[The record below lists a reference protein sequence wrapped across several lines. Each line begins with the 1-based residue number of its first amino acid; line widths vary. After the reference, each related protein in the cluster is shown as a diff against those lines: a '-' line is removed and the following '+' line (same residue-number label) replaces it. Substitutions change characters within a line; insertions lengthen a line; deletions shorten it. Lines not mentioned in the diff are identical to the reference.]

1 MKYFRAAL
9 TRLLLLA
16 AALLIYST
24 PSYARYPDRPIH
36 FICTSAAG
44 SPLDLMMRTL
54 AKFMGDELKQTV
66 IVENKP
72 GGTGAVGMAAAMSMP
87 ADGYTVVSATGSTS
101 FLMAEGKSKFT
112 PRDFIFIRGLQAEPS
127 AIVVRKDSRFHNL
140 AQLVKALRNPSS
152 KVNVGGYAAA
162 GFHQFVFYKLQQ
174 AAGFK
179 SVWIPFQGGNQAVL
193 ALMGGVLDAAVITPS
208 SALAQLRNGDLRLL
222 AISTPRRDDY
232 FPDVPTFKEQGYD
245 VVETL
250 WRGVMVK
257 AGTPK
262 PVIDRLTSAMD
273 KVEAN
278 PAWKAFMK
286 SNVQSPL
293 HLSVDQM
300 QHHVAEEVA
309 SRRKFLKDIGLEK

>member
-1 MKYFRAAL
+1 MVEAAIHPRPPRRSL
-9 TRLLLLA
+9 AGRSAETVDRLLDAGLDVLREQGYDQLSMREVCRRAGLTHATAYGYFSAKQHLVAEAYWRRIRTWCARQVTGDTPTQRLA
-16 AALLIYST
+16 AV
-24 PSYARYPDRPIH
+24 
-36 FICTSAAG
+36 FIE
-44 SPLDLMMRTL
+44 
-54 AKFMGDELKQTV
+54 MGD
-66 IVENKP
+66 
-72 GGTGAVGMAAAMSMP
+72 
-87 ADGYTVVSATGSTS
+87 
-101 FLMAEGKSKFT
+101 LMAEEPELSLAASAAILGGKVTAGISGYSEYEGQIKSGKL
-112 PRDFIFIRGLQAEPS
+112 R
-127 AIVVRKDSRFHNL
+127 AIGIT
-140 AQLVKALRNPSS
+140 SS
-152 KVNVGGYAAA
+152 E
-162 GFHQFVFYKLQQ
+162 
-174 AAGFK
+174 
-179 SVWIPFQGGNQAVL
+179 
-193 ALMGGVLDAAVITPS
+193 
-208 SALAQLRNGDLRLL
+208 
-222 AISTPRRDDY
+222 RRPGIDI
-232 FPDVPTFKEQGYD
+232 PTFKEQGYD

>member
-1 MKYFRAAL
+1 MKYFHKA
-9 TRLLLLA
+9 RLLLLA
-16 AALLIYST
+16 ASLLIWSAPT
-24 PSYARYPDRPIH
+24 FARYPDRPIH

-54 AKFMGDELKQTV
+54 AKFLGEELKQTI

-112 PRDFIFIRGLQAEPS
+112 THDFVFIRGLQAEPS
-127 AIVVRKDSRFHNL
+127 AIAVRKDSPFHTL
-140 AQLVKALRNPSS
+140 TQLVDALRDPSR
-152 KVNVGGYAAA
+152 KINVGGYAAA
-162 GFHQFVFYKLQQ
+162 GFHQFVYYKLQQ

-193 ALMGGVLDAAVITPS
+193 ALMGGFLDAAAITPS
-208 SALAQLRNGDLRLL
+208 SALAQLRNGDMRLL
-222 AISTPRRDDY
+222 AISTPQRDAY
-232 FPDVPTFKEQGYD
+232 FPNVPTFKEQGYD

-257 AGTPK
+257 AGTPA
-262 PVIDRLTSAMD
+262 PVIATLASAMD
-273 KVEAN
+273 KVEAL
-278 PAWKAFMK
+278 PAWKAFMQN
-286 SNVQSPL
+286 NVQSSL

-300 QHHVAEEVA
+300 QRHVAEEVA
-309 SRRKFLKDIGLEK
+309 SRRKFLRDIGLEK